1 LSIFFYTILLYN
13 VIIICVTVILRK
25 DNEIKLER
33 FSICIIDEWDKNVYI
48 ISKKLQVFY
57 LLCILPYSSLLSNS
71 HDVNL
76 ELSIVWERSKI
87 PIVFIT
93 DLK

>member
-1 LSIFFYTILLYN
+1 MILVLSNTSLQ
-13 VIIICVTVILRK
+13 
-25 DNEIKLER
+25 ER

-93 DLK
+93 ISIVYL

>member
-1 LSIFFYTILLYN
+1 MILVLSNTSLQ
-13 VIIICVTVILRK
+13 
-25 DNEIKLER
+25 ER
-33 FSICIIDEWDKNVYI
+33 FSICKIDEWDKNIYI

-57 LLCILPYSSLLSNS
+57 LLCILPNSSLLSNS

-76 ELSIVWERSKI
+76 KLSIVWERSKI

-93 DLK
+93 ISIVYL